1 MFVGFVVAFLVFLP
15 VFGFAWALVFAESD
29 SGRKWR
35 ILIDL
40 LFRMGYSRE
49 KISEILDI
57 YC

>member
-1 MFVGFVVAFLVFLP
+1 MFMEFIVAILVFLP
-15 VFGFAWALVFAESD
+15 VFGFAYALVFAESD

-40 LFRMGYSRE
+40 LFKMGYSRK